1 MKVDYSLTM
10 KGVEEFKIHSFTM
23 KGVEEFKIHSFF
35 FFCSDWGLNLRLCI
49 YYALSISTELNS
61 RGQTHSLITY

>member
-35 FFCSDWGLNLRLCI
+35 FFFFVVIGV
-49 YYALSISTELNS
+49 
-61 RGQTHSLITY
+61 